1 MQHTFGGKYK
11 LEEVIANGGCG
22 SVYLGTHTVA
32 GKEVAIKL
40 QPTVPRNSPIR
51 QESKIYKTL
60 SGSPG
65 IPWIMWSGKHGDFDV
80 MILDLLGPSL
90 EDLFKM
96 CNKHFSLKTVLLI
109 ADQLLE
115 RIEFIHSRDLVHRDV
130 KPANF
135 VMGVGKSS
143 SVINVIDF
151 GLAKKFRDPRTTM
164 HIPYEQDEQ
173 HRVGTS
179 LFASIHTH
187 NSIECSRRDDLE
199 SLAYMLIYFV
209 RGSLPWRRLHGET
222 VAETWDIIRDK
233 KLETEQLLTVGLPEE
248 FDIFYKYARSLDF
261 DDLPD
266 YEGLRNLFRGLA
278 AKHGIE
284 YDLKFDWVSSRQKK
298 TKKRHCAACHAKH
311 QSA

>member
-1 MQHTFGGKYK
+1 M
-11 LEEVIANGGCG
+11 
-22 SVYLGTHTVA
+22 A

-65 IPWIMWSGKHGDFDV
+65 IPWIMWSGKHGEFDV

-96 CNKHFSLKTVLLI
+96 RNKNFSLKTVLLI
-109 ADQLLE
+109 ADQLVSTSPHRDSFNVTWAIFPFWAALTHTPPPYPPQLE

-135 VMGVGKSS
+135 VMGVDKSS

-164 HIPYEQDEQ
+164 HIPYQQDEQ

-187 NSIECSRRDDLE
+187 NSIGKPNAPRCF
-199 SLAYMLIYFV
+199 SL
-209 RGSLPWRRLHGET
+209 STP
-222 VAETWDIIRDK
+222 
-233 KLETEQLLTVGLPEE
+233 
-248 FDIFYKYARSLDF
+248 
-261 DDLPD
+261 
-266 YEGLRNLFRGLA
+266 
-278 AKHGIE
+278 
-284 YDLKFDWVSSRQKK
+284 
-298 TKKRHCAACHAKH
+298 
-311 QSA
+311 